1 MAKRGG
7 SRHFIR
13 ITAPR
18 SLPIVGR
25 KSVRWM
31 LSPNPGGHK
40 RDESVSLGVL
50 LRDVMGIA
58 DDMKEVKRLLVG
70 KTVHVDGKAV
80 FEPRY
85 SVGLMDIVELPKI
98 GKAYRMQI
106 VDGKLAPKEIK
117 AAEAKAKLCKVTSKK
132 TVAGKKFAI
141 GTHDGRTIIADNN
154 VLVGATLKMSVP
166 EFKLKE
172 QLPLA
177 SGAKCLVIDGTHAG
191 EMAVLEKV
199 IERTGSMDSEAKVK
213 AGKAE
218 FVTLTKYL
226 FVVDN
231 EFQ

>member
-7 SRHFIR
+7 SRHYIR
-13 ITAPR
+13 ITAPGT
-18 SLPIVGR
+18 LPIVGR

-31 LSPNPGGHK
+31 LSPNPGAHK
-40 RDESVSLGVL
+40 RSGSLSLGVL

-58 DDMKEVKRLLVG
+58 GDMKEVKRLLVG
-70 KTVHVDGKAV
+70 KMVNVDGKAIC
-80 FEPRY
+80 EPRY
-85 SVGLMDIVELPKI
+85 SVGLMDIIELPKA

-106 VDGKLAPKEIK
+106 VDGRLGPKEIK

-132 TVAGKKFAI
+132 IIAGKKFAI
-141 GTHDGRTIIADNN
+141 GTHDGRTLIADNN
-154 VLVGATLKMSVP
+154 VKVGATLKMGVP
-166 EFKLKE
+166 DFKLKE

-177 SGAKCLVIDGTHAG
+177 PGAKCLVTDGTHAG

-226 FVVDN
+226 FAVDN
-231 EFQ
+231 EFA